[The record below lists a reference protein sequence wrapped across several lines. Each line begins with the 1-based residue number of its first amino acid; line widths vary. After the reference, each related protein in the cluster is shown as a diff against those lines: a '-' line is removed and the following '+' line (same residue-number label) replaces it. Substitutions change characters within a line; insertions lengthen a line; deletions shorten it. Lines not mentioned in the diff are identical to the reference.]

1 MRASDWKLG
10 LSTCASDSVAEEVF
24 AAYAD
29 AGIAVME
36 VSLPWEVY
44 PSVRWK
50 ALQALSARYGVE
62 VRSVHLPFLPF
73 EINDLSSLDASVR
86 ANTVSAHAELLAR
99 ASDAGI
105 RVAVVHP
112 SAEPIPASERAE
124 RLKYTQESLALL
136 AERAAACGAVVAV
149 EDLPRT
155 CIGSTLAEMEFLLEA
170 DGRLR
175 LCFDTNHLLGG
186 ADRNPA
192 YIRALG
198 HKFVTL
204 HVSDYDFVDER
215 HLLPGEGRNDWS
227 AIVSLLEDA
236 GYGGPFLYEVRRTP
250 QAGRRALRYDDY
262 RRNYDAVVNKLPIP
276 RVV

>member
-44 PSVRWK
+44 PSIRWK
-50 ALQALSARYGVE
+50 ELQALSERYGVE

-73 EINDLSSLDASVR
+73 EVNDLSSLDASVR

-99 ASDAGI
+99 ASDAGT

-124 RLKYTQESLALL
+124 RLKCVQESLALL
-136 AERAAACGAVVAV
+136 AEFAAACGVVVAV

-155 CIGSTLAEMEFLLEA
+155 CIGSTLEEMSFLLEA
-170 DGRLR
+170 DERLR

-186 ADRNPA
+186 PDRNPA

-198 HKFVTL
+198 RRFVTL

-215 HLLPGEGRNDWS
+215 HLLPGEGLNDWPTL
-227 AIVSLLEDA
+227 VSLLEDA
-236 GYGGPFLYEVRRTP
+236 GYGGPFLYEVRRMP

-262 RRNYDAVVNKLPIP
+262 RRNYTAVVNKLPIP